1 LIRQAVESLF
11 GADARPASSL
21 LTHDHPDRV
30 GRLSVELA
38 RVSGCRVYMHPDE
51 LPLTVALAAADY
63 ASFKE
68 YANPVDRWAILPLLR
83 IIPPLEAKSVLQE
96 RSLEKVVRA
105 FDPNA
110 RVRGLT
116 DWQCVL
122 TADHTPGARCLLF
135 PE

>member
-1 LIRQAVESLF
+1 
-11 GADARPASSL
+11 
-21 LTHDHPDRV
+21 
-30 GRLSVELA
+30 VELA
-38 RVSGCRVYMHPDE
+38 RVSGRRVYVHTEE

-63 ASFKE
+63 ASFEE

-96 RSLEKVVRA
+96 GSLEKVVRA

-110 RVRGLT
+110 GVRGLT

-122 TADHTPGARCLLF
+122 TADHTPGHVAYCFPSDRVLIAGGVIMTVNFNSIRGLLF
-135 PE
+135 KQQFDC